1 MGFTPLDGLAMGTR
15 SGSVDP
21 AAILYIMKKENLTI
35 DQMDHVLN
43 KESGVLG
50 ISGVSLSLIHI

>member
-21 AAILYIMKKENLTI
+21 AAILYHNEEGKPYN
-35 DQMDHVLN
+35 
-43 KESGVLG
+43 
-50 ISGVSLSLIHI
+50 